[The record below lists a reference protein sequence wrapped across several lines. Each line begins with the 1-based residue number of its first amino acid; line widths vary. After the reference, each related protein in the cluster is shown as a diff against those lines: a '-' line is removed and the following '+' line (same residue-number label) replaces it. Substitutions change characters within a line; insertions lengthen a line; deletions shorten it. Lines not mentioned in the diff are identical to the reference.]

1 MAARRRNNRPR
12 VPFAYKLVLN
22 QWLFSLFGLPS
33 TDGFFTW
40 NGKRLPLLEAFKQK
54 FQLSEDSAGGPDENN
69 IHRFHHTLTN
79 QTEPLPE
86 LPDDLLLEYDQNIV
100 RHTQRLNERRL
111 ARGDETIVWKY
122 FQYLSLL
129 FTEIYLDRYFSD
141 AQALLAS
148 INEQIERYNADQPQP
163 DQVPMLDPDGDVTG
177 QLNKLAFWSATGSGK
192 TLIMHAN
199 ILQYQHYLTKHRR
212 RRELNRIILLTP
224 NEGLSHQHLREFQEA
239 GIDAE
244 LFDKNGRGLFAG
256 QAVEI
261 IDINKLRDEMGEKTV
276 AVDAFEN
283 NNLVLVDEGHTGVR
297 SGEDGAWMRFRNA
310 LCEQGFS
317 FEYSATFGQAVK
329 GSSSFTAQYA
339 RCMLF
344 DYSYKYFYGDGF
356 GKDYQIL
363 NLDAQTQEN
372 TMEVYL
378 VACLL
383 SFFQQLRLYQ
393 EQAVACR
400 PFNIEKPLWIFVGGR
415 VTASLSSKDASD
427 IVEILRF
434 LARFLG
440 DRTGS
445 VARIRRVLDE
455 GLIAADGRNLFSR
468 RFAYL
473 NGLGLSAEQLF
484 EEIQSSLFN
493 AAGGGAL
500 HVENLKGVPG
510 EIALRVGDNEPF
522 GVINVGDDSKLCTLC
537 ENEDRLLVGDRD
549 FKRSLFRTINAPDS
563 SVNVLIG
570 SKKFTEG
577 WNSWRVSTM
586 GLMNVGRSEGSQIIQ
601 LFGRGVRLKGY
612 DRTLKRSARL
622 TLPEGVARPAHLPT
636 LETLN
641 VFGIKA
647 DYMAQFREFLEEE
660 GLPSNEE
667 RIEFLLPVIRNL
679 GKKQLKTIR
688 LKKTINGV
696 HTEFGDAF
704 KKLGPVPTLSPPDP
718 AEEAATRY
726 LQANPVV
733 INWYPKIQAL
743 RSSGVGALEQ
753 DRQPDQCVLT
763 QRHIAFLDLDALYF
777 ELQRFKA
784 ERAWHNLNLPRD
796 VLADLLVDQSWYRLF
811 IPESELAFDA
821 FEKIHLWQEL
831 AEALL
836 KKYCERYYSFRKK
849 EWELPHLEY
858 RYLDASDPN
867 FPQVSE
873 EFPQG
878 YYRILVEE
886 SRTEIINKLKELK
899 AEIDEGK
906 LNPWQFGG
914 LKAIP
919 FSRHLYQ
926 PLLHLA
932 GSEVEISP
940 VPLNQGERRFV
951 EDLKA
956 YCDSQ
961 PALLEGKELYLLRNL
976 SKGRGVGFFEAGN
989 FHPDFIVWLITDD
1002 HEYISFVDPKGIRN
1016 LSSQDPK
1023 IQFHKTIK
1031 EIEERLGDSA
1041 VTLNSFVISNTPVH
1055 EMQLLWS
1062 VDKAQMK
1069 AWNVLFQREDKS
1081 SYVEA
1086 LLTKSLST
1094 SGAAASESG
1103 LA

>member
-1 MAARRRNNRPR
+1 MAARKRTKKPQ

-22 QWLFSLFGLPS
+22 QWLFSLFGLQS
-33 TDGFFTW
+33 SDGFFTW

-54 FQLSEDSAGGPDENN
+54 FQLSEDSSGGLDENN
-69 IHRFHHTLTN
+69 IHRFHHALTN
-79 QTEPLPE
+79 QTDQLPK

-111 ARGDETIVWKY
+111 ARGEEPFVWKY

-141 AQALLAS
+141 ADALLAS
-148 INEQIERYNADQPQP
+148 INEQVERYNAEVPEP
-163 DQVPMLDPDGDVTG
+163 DQVPVLEPDGDVTG

-199 ILQYQHYLTKHRR
+199 ILQYQHYLTRHRR

-239 GIDAE
+239 GIEAE
-244 LFDKNGRGLFAG
+244 LFDKNGRGLFSG

-261 IDINKLRDEMGEKTV
+261 IDIHKLKDEMGDKTV

-283 NNLVLVDEGHTGVR
+283 NNLVLIDEGHRGVS
-297 SGEDGAWMRFRNA
+297 SGEAGTWMRFRNA

-329 GSSSFTAQYA
+329 GSSQLTAQYA
-339 RCMLF
+339 RCVLF
-344 DYSYKYFYGDGF
+344 DYSYKYFYGDGY

-372 TMEVYL
+372 TMDVYL

-393 EQAVACR
+393 EQSVACR

-440 DRTGS
+440 DRVGS
-445 VARIRRVLDE
+445 VARIRRVLEE
-455 GLIAADGRNLFSR
+455 GLVAADGRNLFAG

-473 NGLGLSAEQLF
+473 NSLGLSAEQLF
-484 EEIQSSLFN
+484 DEIQTSLFN

-510 EIALRVGDNEPF
+510 EIALRAGDNEPF
-522 GVINVGDDSKLCTLC
+522 GLINVGDDSKLCTLC
-537 ENEDRLLVGDRD
+537 ENEDGLLVGDRD
-549 FKRSLFRTINAPDS
+549 FKGSLFQSINAPDS
-563 SVNVLIG
+563 SVNMLIG

-577 WNSWRVSTM
+577 WSSWRVSTM
-586 GLMNVGRSEGSQIIQ
+586 GLMNVGKSEGSQIIQ

-612 DRTLKRSARL
+612 DRSLKRSARVN
-622 TLPEGVARPAHLPT
+622 LPEDVVRPAHLPT

-660 GLPSNEE
+660 GLPPNEE

-679 GKKQLKTIR
+679 GKKKLKTIR

-704 KKLGPVPTLSPPDP
+704 KKLGPVPTLAKPEP
-718 AEEAATRY
+718 AKEAATRY
-726 LQANPVV
+726 LQTNPVV
-733 INWYPKIQAL
+733 LNWYPKIQAL
-743 RSSGVGALEQ
+743 RSSGVGAVEE
-753 DRQPDQCVLT
+753 DRQPDQPVLI
-763 QRHIAFLDLDALYF
+763 QKHIAFLDLDALYF

-784 ERAWHNLNLPRD
+784 ERAWHNLNLPRHTLPEL
-796 VLADLLVDQSWYRLF
+796 LADPSWYRLL

-821 FEKIHLWQEL
+821 FEKVHLWQEL

-858 RYLDASDPN
+858 RYLDESDPN
-867 FPQVSE
+867 FPRVSE
-873 EFPQG
+873 EFPEG
-878 YYRILVEE
+878 YYRVLVEE
-886 SRTEIINKLKELK
+886 SQTEIIDKLKELK
-899 AEIDEGK
+899 AKIDAGELK
-906 LNPWQFGG
+906 SWQFGG
-914 LKAIP
+914 LKALT
-919 FSRHLYQ
+919 FAQHLYE

-932 GSEVEISP
+932 GGALEISP
-940 VPLNQGERRFV
+940 VPLNQGERQFV

-956 YCDSQ
+956 YCDSS

-989 FHPDFIVWLITDD
+989 FHPDFIIWLIADGK
-1002 HEYISFVDPKGIRN
+1002 EYISFVDPKGIRN
-1016 LSSQDPK
+1016 LGAQDPK
-1023 IQFHKTIK
+1023 IQFHKSIK
-1031 EIEERLGDSA
+1031 EIETRLGDPA
-1041 VTLNSFVISNTPVH
+1041 VTLNSFVISNTPAH
-1055 EMQLLWS
+1055 EMHLLWG
-1062 VDKAQMK
+1062 VDKAQME
-1069 AWNVLFQREDKS
+1069 AWHILFQKEDKD
-1081 SYVEA
+1081 SYIGTMFNK
-1086 LLTKSLST
+1086 LQ
-1094 SGAAASESG
+1094 
-1103 LA
+1103 

>member
-1 MAARRRNNRPR
+1 MAPRRRNNRPQ

-22 QWLFSLFGLPS
+22 QWLFSLFGMPS
-33 TDGFFTW
+33 SDGFFIW

-54 FQLSEDSAGGPDENN
+54 FQLSEDSAGGLDENN
-69 IHRFHHTLTN
+69 IHRFHTALTN
-79 QTEPLPE
+79 QTDPLPE
-86 LPDDLLLEYDQNIV
+86 LPDDLLLEYDLNIV

-111 ARGDETIVWKY
+111 ARGEEVIAWKY

-129 FTEIYLDRYFSD
+129 FTEIYLDRYFAD
-141 AQALLAS
+141 PAALLAS
-148 INEQIERYNADQPQP
+148 INEQIERYNADKQEP
-163 DQVPMLDPDGDVTG
+163 DQVPPLDSDGDVTG

-224 NEGLSHQHLREFQEA
+224 NEGLSHQHLREFQDA
-239 GIDAE
+239 GIEAE
-244 LFDKNGRGLFAG
+244 LFDKNARGLFAG

-261 IDINKLRDEMGEKTV
+261 IDINKLRDEMGDKTV

-283 NNLVLVDEGHTGVR
+283 NNLVLIDEGHRGAS
-297 SGEDGAWMRFRNA
+297 SGETGTWMRFRNA

-329 GSSSFTAQYA
+329 GSSPLTAQYA
-339 RCMLF
+339 RCVLF
-344 DYSYKYFYGDGF
+344 DYSYKYFYGDGY

-363 NLDAQTQEN
+363 NLDPQTQEN

-383 SFFQQLRLYQ
+383 SFYQQLRLHQ
-393 EQAVACR
+393 EKAIACR

-415 VTASLSSKDASD
+415 VTASLSKKDASD

-440 DRTGS
+440 DRAGS
-445 VARIRRVLDE
+445 SARIRRVLDE

-468 RFAYL
+468 RFSYL
-473 NGLGLSAEQLF
+473 NTLGISAEQIF
-484 EEIQSSLFN
+484 EEVQSSLFN

-510 EIALRVGDNEPF
+510 EIALRVGDNDPF
-522 GVINVGDDSKLCTLC
+522 GVINVGDDSKLCSLC
-537 ENEDRLLVGDRD
+537 EEEDKLLVGDRD
-549 FKRSLFRTINAPDS
+549 FKGSLFQSINAPNS

-577 WNSWRVSTM
+577 WSSWRVSTM
-586 GLMNVGRSEGSQIIQ
+586 GLMNVGSTEGSQIIQ

-612 DRTLKRSARL
+612 GQSLKRSGRMN
-622 TLPEGVARPAHLPT
+622 LPDDVLRPANLPL

-641 VFGIKA
+641 IFGIKA
-647 DYMAQFREFLEEE
+647 DYMAQFQEFLEEE
-660 GLPSNEE
+660 GLPSNED
-667 RIEFLLPVIRNL
+667 RIELLLPVIRNL
-679 GKKQLKTIR
+679 GQKKLKTIR

-696 HTEFGDAF
+696 STEFGDAF
-704 KKLGPVPTLSPPDP
+704 KKLGPVPTLAPPDP
-718 AEEAATRY
+718 AQEATTRY
-726 LQANPVV
+726 LQTNPVV
-733 INWYPKIQAL
+733 LNWYPKIQAL
-743 RSSGVGALEQ
+743 RSSGVGAVEEE
-753 DRQPDQCVLT
+753 RQPDQCVLT
-763 QRHIAFLDLDALYF
+763 QKHIAFLDMDALYF

-784 ERAWHNLNLPRD
+784 ERAWHNLNLPRS
-796 VLADLLVDQSWYRLF
+796 VLPDLFVDQSWYRLL
-811 IPESELAFDA
+811 IPESELAFDS

-858 RYLDASDPN
+858 RKLDSSDPN
-867 FPQVSE
+867 FPQVNE
-873 EFPQG
+873 EFPDG

-886 SRTEIINKLKELK
+886 SQTEIVTKLQELKEQIDAGKLKS
-899 AEIDEGK
+899 
-906 LNPWQFGG
+906 WQFGG
-914 LKAIP
+914 LQAIT
-919 FSRHLYQ
+919 FGRHLYE

-932 GSEVEISP
+932 GSAVEVSP

-951 EDLKA
+951 ENLKA
-956 YCDSQ
+956 YCDSS
-961 PALLEGKELYLLRNL
+961 PSLLKDKELYLLRNH

-989 FHPDFIVWLITDD
+989 FHPDFILWLIADGR
-1002 HEYISFVDPKGIRN
+1002 EYISFVDPKGIRN
-1016 LSSQDPK
+1016 LGAQDPK
-1023 IQFHKTIK
+1023 IQFHMTIK
-1031 EIEERLGDSA
+1031 EIENRLGDPA
-1041 VTLNSFVISNTPVH
+1041 VTLNSFVVSNTPSH
-1055 EMQLLWS
+1055 EMELLWG
-1062 VDKAQMK
+1062 VDKAQME
-1069 AWNVLFQREDKS
+1069 AWHVLFQKEDKD
-1081 SYVEA
+1081 SYIS
-1086 LLTKSLST
+1086 LLLSKSLI
-1094 SGAAASESG
+1094 
-1103 LA
+1103 